1 MLRAYTKQMGM
12 DGPFSLILSFASSIF
27 PLILTSSRHHSSAF
41 RAGSAPVEHR
51 RCGQGHKTNA
61 PRVCNRHEWHRWWPI
76 MSVEQSSRNSFCD
89 WLFVLYIIFS
99 LPVSFSFFHASLLR
113 GKGFSPVWVFMYYYY
128 TLKYVLLYWV
138 KNNLLITINYSNMET

>member
-51 RCGQGHKTNA
+51 GCGQGHKTNA
-61 PRVCNRHEWHRWWPI
+61 PRVCNRQMSDTDGGQSCLWNRVVVIVFVIGCLCCILFFRFLFRSLSFTRPYCEVRGFHRF
-76 MSVEQSSRNSFCD
+76 ESSCT
-89 WLFVLYIIFS
+89 III
-99 LPVSFSFFHASLLR
+99 R
-113 GKGFSPVWVFMYYYY
+113 
-128 TLKYVLLYWV
+128 
-138 KNNLLITINYSNMET
+138 